1 MRRQAGNN
9 GLGIPMSFNAIEGIA
24 VVKGAPPVML
34 GTTQRV
40 GGFVNL
46 QPKTA
51 RLTESDS
58 TLKAQLGEWEQ
69 YRLQLD
75 HNWVLKEGE
84 QGLREAPNMWMK
96 TAFTTFI
103 SIAVMTFCWL

>member
-1 MRRQAGNN
+1 TVRGQLGELFEAGMRRQAGNN

-84 QGLREAPNMWMK
+84 QGLRV
-96 TAFTTFI
+96 
-103 SIAVMTFCWL
+103 S

>member
-1 MRRQAGNN
+1 M
-9 GLGIPMSFNAIEGIA
+9 
-24 VVKGAPPVML
+24 
-34 GTTQRV
+34 

-84 QGLREAPNMWMK
+84 QGLRVSAEYVDEDS
-96 TAFTTFI
+96 FTTFT
-103 SIAVMTFCWL
+103 SIAVMTFAGV